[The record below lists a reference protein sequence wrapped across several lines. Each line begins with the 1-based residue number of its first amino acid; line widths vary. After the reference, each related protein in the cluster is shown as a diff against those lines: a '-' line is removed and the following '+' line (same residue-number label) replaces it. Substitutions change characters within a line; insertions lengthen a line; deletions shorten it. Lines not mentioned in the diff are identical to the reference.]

1 MTTFSDVVSPG
12 MMKKNPLFIDLET
25 FSSEDLAKAGVFRYV
40 EAPDFEILLMSY
52 AFGEEPVRVWD
63 FVQDGPP
70 PWLAEALTDPEIVK
84 AAHNYQF
91 ERACLNKALGVYT
104 PPEQWV
110 DTMHLAAMNG
120 LPMTLEAAG
129 AALQLDQQKL
139 DTGKALIR
147 YFCKPCAATKT
158 NGGRTR
164 NRPEHAPEKWAQFKE
179 YCLRDTE
186 TERAIYS
193 RLWRTRVT
201 ETERRVEC
209 LDARINERGIQIDL
223 KLASEA
229 IAMDEAFKAV
239 KAAEMRDLARL
250 ENPNSVAQLKTWLG
264 TRGLY
269 PDSLDKKALADL
281 LTKVTDPT
289 TRRVLQ
295 LRQLLGKSSTAKYAA
310 MEAATCRDG
319 RIRGTLQ
326 YYGAGRTGR
335 WAGRLIQVQN
345 LPQNHLDQI
354 DLVRDIVRRGD
365 LEGLELVYDNVPDV
379 LSQLIRTAIVAK
391 DGCTF
396 LVADYHAIEAVCIAY
411 LAGEK
416 WRLDVFAGDGKIY
429 EASYAQAFGVPKD
442 SVKKGSPER
451 QKGKIMELACIAE
464 GSPVLT
470 DIGLV
475 PIEAVTTD
483 MRVWDGL
490 EWVRHEGVV
499 YRGEK
504 EVITYD
510 GLAATP
516 DHKVWV
522 RGQAEP
528 VRLDH
533 AAASGACLAETGA
546 GRHPLRVGGD
556 NEPRE
561 TMEPKMEPLLRTNP
575 LHGLRGDSMAGAG
588 QSAGRPLEG
597 LSDVLP
603 ASNLPEVAG
612 QAVHGSQ
619 AALHKSQRQRVP
631 QLRCPGNSVPLFIR
645 EGGLP
650 LYDSDERPPRAR
662 TGDRPDRRQ
671 RSLRTGRSSLG
682 NAPGEL
688 HESAQGA
695 TQTAKVYDLLN
706 AGPRHRFTVAGVLVS
721 NCGYGGGIGALKQF
735 GADKLGLS
743 DDALQDLIDSW
754 RAASPRITALWRA
767 CEKAAKAALRSPGNV
782 FKLANGCAYTR
793 DRDALRLILPSG
805 RRLSYWGACLDDST
819 GSIRFMG
826 QNQTTRKW
834 EKMETWGGRLV
845 ENIVQ
850 AFARDI
856 LAEAML
862 RLEDAG
868 YPVVFSVHDECI
880 VEAPEGSRW
889 EDVAEIMGQPVSWAP
904 DLARYLHA
912 DGYSTRF
919 YKKD

>member
-1 MTTFSDVVSPG
+1 MTTLSDVVSPG
-12 MMKKNPLFIDLET
+12 VMKRNTLFIDLET

-63 FVQDGPP
+63 FVQNGPP

-129 AALQLDQQKL
+129 VALQLDQQKL

-239 KAAEMRDLARL
+239 KAAEMRDLAGL

-345 LPQNHLDQI
+345 LPQNHLERI

-365 LEGLELVYDNVPDV
+365 LEGLEMVYDNVPDV

-451 QKGKIMELACIAE
+451 QKGKIMELAC
-464 GSPVLT
+464 
-470 DIGLV
+470 
-475 PIEAVTTD
+475 
-483 MRVWDGL
+483 
-490 EWVRHEGVV
+490 
-499 YRGEK
+499 
-504 EVITYD
+504 
-510 GLAATP
+510 
-516 DHKVWV
+516 
-522 RGQAEP
+522 
-528 VRLDH
+528 
-533 AAASGACLAETGA
+533 
-546 GRHPLRVGGD
+546 
-556 NEPRE
+556 
-561 TMEPKMEPLLRTNP
+561 
-575 LHGLRGDSMAGAG
+575 
-588 QSAGRPLEG
+588 
-597 LSDVLP
+597 
-603 ASNLPEVAG
+603 
-612 QAVHGSQ
+612 
-619 AALHKSQRQRVP
+619 
-631 QLRCPGNSVPLFIR
+631 
-645 EGGLP
+645 
-650 LYDSDERPPRAR
+650 
-662 TGDRPDRRQ
+662 
-671 RSLRTGRSSLG
+671 
-682 NAPGEL
+682 
-688 HESAQGA
+688 
-695 TQTAKVYDLLN
+695 
-706 AGPRHRFTVAGVLVS
+706 
-721 NCGYGGGIGALKQF
+721 GYGGGIGALKQF
-735 GADKLGLS
+735 GADKLGLT

-834 EKMETWGGRLV
+834 EKTETWGGRLV

>member
-1 MTTFSDVVSPG
+1 MTTLSDVVSPG
-12 MMKKNPLFIDLET
+12 VMKKNTLFIDLET
-25 FSSEDLAKAGVFRYV
+25 FSSEDLSKAGVFRYV
-40 EAPDFEILLMSY
+40 EATDFEILLMSY

-63 FVQDGPP
+63 FVQNGPP

-239 KAAEMRDLARL
+239 KAAEMRNLAGL

-345 LPQNHLDQI
+345 LPQNHLERI

-451 QKGKIMELACIAE
+451 QKGKIMELAC
-464 GSPVLT
+464 
-470 DIGLV
+470 
-475 PIEAVTTD
+475 
-483 MRVWDGL
+483 
-490 EWVRHEGVV
+490 
-499 YRGEK
+499 
-504 EVITYD
+504 
-510 GLAATP
+510 
-516 DHKVWV
+516 
-522 RGQAEP
+522 
-528 VRLDH
+528 
-533 AAASGACLAETGA
+533 
-546 GRHPLRVGGD
+546 
-556 NEPRE
+556 
-561 TMEPKMEPLLRTNP
+561 
-575 LHGLRGDSMAGAG
+575 
-588 QSAGRPLEG
+588 
-597 LSDVLP
+597 
-603 ASNLPEVAG
+603 
-612 QAVHGSQ
+612 
-619 AALHKSQRQRVP
+619 
-631 QLRCPGNSVPLFIR
+631 
-645 EGGLP
+645 
-650 LYDSDERPPRAR
+650 
-662 TGDRPDRRQ
+662 
-671 RSLRTGRSSLG
+671 
-682 NAPGEL
+682 
-688 HESAQGA
+688 
-695 TQTAKVYDLLN
+695 
-706 AGPRHRFTVAGVLVS
+706 
-721 NCGYGGGIGALKQF
+721 GYGGGIGALKQF
-735 GADKLGLS
+735 GADKLGLT

-834 EKMETWGGRLV
+834 EKTETWGGRLV

>member
-1 MTTFSDVVSPG
+1 MTTLSDAVSPG
-12 MMKKNPLFIDLET
+12 VMKKNTLFIDLET

-52 AFGEEPVRVWD
+52 AFDEEPVRVWD

-70 PWLAEALTDPEIVK
+70 PWLAEALTNPEIVK
-84 AAHNYQF
+84 VAHNYQF

-193 RLWRTRVT
+193 RLRHTRVT

-229 IAMDEAFKAV
+229 IAMDDAFKATR
-239 KAAEMRDLARL
+239 AAEMRDLTGL

-281 LTKVTDPT
+281 LAKVTDPT
-289 TRRVLQ
+289 TKRVLQ
-295 LRQLLGKSSTAKYAA
+295 LRQLLGKSSTAKYVA

-451 QKGKIMELACIAE
+451 QKGKIMELAC
-464 GSPVLT
+464 
-470 DIGLV
+470 
-475 PIEAVTTD
+475 
-483 MRVWDGL
+483 
-490 EWVRHEGVV
+490 
-499 YRGEK
+499 
-504 EVITYD
+504 
-510 GLAATP
+510 
-516 DHKVWV
+516 
-522 RGQAEP
+522 
-528 VRLDH
+528 
-533 AAASGACLAETGA
+533 
-546 GRHPLRVGGD
+546 
-556 NEPRE
+556 
-561 TMEPKMEPLLRTNP
+561 
-575 LHGLRGDSMAGAG
+575 
-588 QSAGRPLEG
+588 
-597 LSDVLP
+597 
-603 ASNLPEVAG
+603 
-612 QAVHGSQ
+612 
-619 AALHKSQRQRVP
+619 
-631 QLRCPGNSVPLFIR
+631 
-645 EGGLP
+645 
-650 LYDSDERPPRAR
+650 
-662 TGDRPDRRQ
+662 
-671 RSLRTGRSSLG
+671 
-682 NAPGEL
+682 
-688 HESAQGA
+688 
-695 TQTAKVYDLLN
+695 
-706 AGPRHRFTVAGVLVS
+706 
-721 NCGYGGGIGALKQF
+721 GYGGGIGALKQF

-743 DDALQDLIDSW
+743 DNALQDLIDSW
-754 RAASPRITALWRA
+754 RAASPKITALWRA

-912 DGYSTRF
+912 DGFEAKF
-919 YKKD
+919 YQK